1 MNNNFRIQK
10 LRDRRYDL
18 MNYRQLLISKFNIS
32 PKKTLS
38 EFYQEMES
46 YEIRCAIYTLK
57 KVLNRGNK
65 NE

>member
-38 EFYQEMES
+38 EFYLEDIS
-46 YEIRCAIYTLK
+46 
-57 KVLNRGNK
+57 
-65 NE
+65 